1 MTNPLEVRKPK
12 RCVNK
17 RARQAR
23 NLREDTLLAFFRK
36 SPLLGVELDLVR
48 GRDPGTLRDR

>member
-12 RCVNK
+12 RCLNK

-48 GRDPGTLRDR
+48 RRDPGTLRDR